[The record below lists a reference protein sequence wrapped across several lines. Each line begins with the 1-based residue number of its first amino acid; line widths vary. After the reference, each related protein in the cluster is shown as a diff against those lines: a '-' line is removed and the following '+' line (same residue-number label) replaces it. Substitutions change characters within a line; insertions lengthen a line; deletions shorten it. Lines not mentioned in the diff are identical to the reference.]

1 MMGRSIEARRMRGR
15 VHFARATP
23 VFSANAFATY
33 FPGSLQRAIM
43 RPECSRLGLDLSMVS
58 MGHPIIFSWKTT
70 AAGRQDEHAPMNSSW
85 SSERPLKNIWRAR
98 VLLLGQL
105 GKRRSNHFLLS
116 RQPSA
121 YFLFTSRA
129 VVRYFPSSRRPF
141 PIVRLVRGP
150 IQHISRRYARDG
162 RNFSLTIYKLLKANS
177 TLICESF
184 LAKPL

>member
-1 MMGRSIEARRMRGR
+1 MGLRCRSIALAGKLRAADIGDPITKVDDMAALTPPAPGTL
-15 VHFARATP
+15 FARCVAAIAKCKGDEIGGADFAFHRWRDTP
-23 VFSANAFATY
+23 A
-33 FPGSLQRAIM
+33 
-43 RPECSRLGLDLSMVS
+43 VS
-58 MGHPIIFSWKTT
+58 E
-70 AAGRQDEHAPMNSSW
+70 D
-85 SSERPLKNIWRAR
+85 
-98 VLLLGQL
+98 L

-116 RQPSA
+116 RKPSA

-129 VVRYFPSSRRPF
+129 VVRYFRSSHRPF